1 MEFSTFVIAI
11 VVLAVLVIYMG
22 IKSVPQSEEW
32 TVERFGKFTGLL
44 RPGLNIIVPFV
55 DRIGAK
61 ISVREQVIDVPS
73 QDVITNDNAMVRVD
87 GVVFFQIIDSVKAAY
102 EVAGLENAIVN
113 LTMTNIRTVMGEM
126 VLDGLLSNRE
136 KINATLL
143 GVIDDATNPWGVKVT
158 RIEIKDITPA
168 PDLVQSM
175 ARQMKAEREK
185 RATILEAE
193 GVREAAILEA
203 QGRRQAAI
211 LKAEGDKEA
220 EFRAAEARERSA
232 QAEAAATQMVSE
244 AIAKGDIK
252 AVNYFVAQKYVDAL
266 KHVASAD
273 NSKLIFMPLDS
284 SGVIGALGGVA
295 ELAKEA
301 FNKK

>member
-55 DRIGAK
+55 DRIGAR

-193 GVREAAILEA
+193 GVKEAAILEA

-252 AVNYFVAQKYVDAL
+252 AVNYFVAQKYVEAL

-273 NSKLIFMPLDS
+273 NSKVIFMPLDS
-284 SGVIGALGGVA
+284 SSVIGALGGVA

-301 FNKK
+301 FKK

>member
-22 IKSVPQSEEW
+22 IKTVPQSEEW

-44 RPGLNIIVPFV
+44 RPGLNLIVPFV
-55 DRIGAK
+55 DRIGVR

-73 QDVITNDNAMVRVD
+73 QDVITKDNAMVRVD

-126 VLDGLLSNRE
+126 LLDELLSNRE

-158 RIEIKDITPA
+158 RIEIKDIIPA
-168 PDLVQSM
+168 LDLVESM
-175 ARQMKAEREK
+175 ARQMKAERVK
-185 RATILEAE
+185 RATIIEAE

-203 QGRRQAAI
+203 EGQRQSAI

-220 EFRAAEARERSA
+220 EYRAAEGRERSA
-232 QAEAAATQMVSE
+232 QAEAAATQVVSE
-244 AIAKGDIK
+244 AIAKGNIQ
-252 AVNYFVAQKYVDAL
+252 AINYFVAQKYVDSL
-266 KHVASAD
+266 KHIASAD
-273 NSKLIFMPLDS
+273 NSKIIFMPLDS
-284 SGVIGALGGVA
+284 SSVIGALGGVA
-295 ELAKEA
+295 ELAKDA
-301 FNKK
+301 FKK